1 MAGRKKGSRPLR
13 FRGVPASMTGV
24 VPDREDPGQEVRVSY
39 LPPDSKEP
47 VEALVSVD
55 SDPRILRVTL
65 PDHVGPGTYD
75 GTLVLGEEERAVEL
89 EVEAAPG
96 LRVVPE
102 QLRIQAHPGEMVG
115 ADLVLLNTG
124 NVSVRVRKTQAFGV
138 FMAGG
143 VERALHLG
151 YIDRLEGE
159 RKRVDVIADNLA
171 RAHPGLVKMKIQE
184 GAGEV
189 AAGGLQELA
198 VTFDVPAG
206 VEPGRTYRGNW
217 ELANLV
223 YPVTIAVLGDDGD
236 NGADEPD
243 VD

>member
-1 MAGRKKGSRPLR
+1 MAGRKKGAAPLR
-13 FRGVPASMTGV
+13 FRGIPASMTGV
-24 VPDREDPGQEVRVSY
+24 VPDRKDPAQGARVAWV
-39 LPPDSKEP
+39 PPGSKKP
-47 VEALVSVD
+47 VEAVVSVD
-55 SDPRILRVTL
+55 PDPRILRVTL
-65 PDHVGPGTYD
+65 PDDVDPGTYD
-75 GTLVLGEEERAVEL
+75 ATLYLGDDEEREVAL
-89 EVEAAPG
+89 EVEASPR

-102 QLRIQAHPGEMVG
+102 QLRLEAHPGDMVG

-124 NVSVRVRKTQAFGV
+124 NVPVRLRKTQAFGV
-138 FMAGG
+138 FMEGG

-189 AAGGLQELA
+189 ASGELRELA
-198 VTFDVPAG
+198 VTFDVPGG
-206 VEPGRTYRGNW
+206 VEAGRTYRGNW

-223 YPVTIAVLGDDGD
+223 FPVTIRVVGDEGD
-236 NGADEPD
+236 EEPD